1 VKRVLH
7 ERAFLTILPDMEDQH
22 QEQPQSQV
30 NDDPS
35 TLLPKVSLGASKKVK
50 VIIAAILLVFVFSG
64 IHFATRDSAKTDP
77 TVSQPQGDG
86 VITVVPSD
94 ASAPSIV
101 PEIVKDKDGK
111 EYLTGELIVAF
122 RASVPVEEAKKMVAA
137 QGGVV
142 KQHFTQFP
150 VFLVG
155 ISEPGSE
162 GVNRAILKFQTLQA
176 VERAEPNFLTQA
188 PTP

>member
-1 VKRVLH
+1 
-7 ERAFLTILPDMEDQH
+7 MEDQN
-22 QEQPQSQV
+22 QERTVVQ
-30 NDDPS
+30 NNGDDPS
-35 TLLPKVSLGASKKVK
+35 SLLPNMTFVVSKKMK
-50 VIIAAILLVFVFSG
+50 IVIAVFLLVGTLTGV
-64 IHFATRDSAKTDP
+64 HFAMKDP
-77 TVSQPQGDG
+77 VDAPQAPSETQGNG
-86 VITVVPSD
+86 VITVIPQSTSTPAV
-94 ASAPSIV
+94 I

-122 RASVPVEEAKKMVAA
+122 RASVPVEEAKAMVVA

-155 ISEPGSE
+155 ITDPGSE
-162 GVNRAILKFQTLQA
+162 GVNRAILRFQTLQA
-176 VERAEPNFLTQA
+176 VERAEPNYLTQA